1 MSSYEDRYINHADIP
16 ETRARAR
23 RFKAFMAASGFTEN
37 VDVESVK
44 HQQLRTLVKTQ
55 TDGHMDHTTFLELGH
70 MAVLLTEPY
79 FGKIEEF
86 ACEELYVVEVP
97 ESIAPYCGMWFDE
110 LGVEPGTKS
119 FLITTRLKKRQLD
132 EVLEKLKEA
141 AAKMPP
147 WNYLEEDDQ

>member
-1 MSSYEDRYINHADIP
+1 MSSYEDLYINHADIP

-23 RFKAFMAASGFTEN
+23 RCKAFKDTTGFTQN
-37 VDVESVK
+37 PNVESVK
-44 HQQLRTLVKTQ
+44 HQQLQMLVNTQ

-79 FGKIEEF
+79 NSKIEKF

-97 ESIAPYCGMWFDE
+97 ENIAPYCGMWSDE
-110 LGVEPGTKS
+110 LGVKPGTKS

-147 WNYLEEDDQ
+147 WNYLEEYDQ